1 MYHKNYCLITGASEG
16 FGRALAIECA
26 GRKMN
31 LILVAL
37 PGPELFYLANFIERN
52 YKVEVIVFEKDLTK
66 EEECTMLY
74 KEVCERN
81 YNINILI
88 NNAGLGNT
96 QLFSEGSISFYEQQL
111 KLNVVATTLLTR
123 LFLDMLRNNTPAYIL
138 NVGSLCSFFYLAKKQ
153 VYGATKSFIYFFS
166 KSLRREL
173 QNENIHVSVI
183 CPGSMNTN
191 TSVILLNKKSGWLSQ
206 LAVMNP
212 EEVAPIA
219 IDGLL
224 KRKEVII
231 PGSVNKFFLV
241 LNKLIPASLKKII
254 TNNQMKLLN
263 AVPPRFQP
271 AYIVGLSILDFQ
283 HTFQPPCTSCKQ
295 P

>member
-66 EEECTMLY
+66 EEECMELF

-81 YNINILI
+81 YNINILV

-96 QLFSEGSISFYEQQL
+96 QLFSEGSIAFYKQQL

-271 AYIVGLSILDFQ
+271 AMTETLLPVSIPVNKSLRVIFNQ
-283 HTFQPPCTSCKQ
+283 SC
-295 P
+295 

>member
-1 MYHKNYCLITGASEG
+1 MYLKNYCLITGASEG

-96 QLFSEGSISFYEQQL
+96 QLFSEGSIFFYEQQL

-123 LFLDMLRNNTPAYIL
+123 LFLDMLRNNAPAYIL

-191 TSVILLNKKSGWLSQ
+191 TSVILLNKKSSWLSQ

-212 EEVAPIA
+212 EKVAPIA

-271 AYIVGLSILDFQ
+271 AMTEALLPVSIPVNKPLPVIINQ
-283 HTFQPPCTSCKQ
+283 IC
-295 P
+295 

>member
-96 QLFSEGSISFYEQQL
+96 QLFSEGSIFFYEQQL

-138 NVGSLCSFFYLAKKQ
+138 NVGSLCSFFYLVKKQ

-271 AYIVGLSILDFQ
+271 AYIVWLSILDFQ
-283 HTFQPPCTSCKQ
+283 HTFQPPSTSCK
-295 P
+295 